1 VKELLRKLVQAETT
15 ATTGELAAAKVIS
28 DELGRSGIT
37 ARIDNWDQT
46 RANVIAQVKS
56 PAFGGS
62 DQAGLRPGRKAALL
76 FACHLD
82 VVGPGEGEWKYPPFG
97 GIESDGRI
105 YGRGS
110 ADMKGGIAAI
120 VTATRQLVEAGTRL
134 QGDIIFLA
142 AAGEETDSCGA
153 KRFIRDCNWLPGL
166 AGVVIPEPTDFKVV
180 TAHRGMLWLEVTT
193 KGKAA
198 HGSTPQLGVNAIS
211 SMRCILDELE
221 NYKIP
226 FEPHPAP
233 IERSRASGLGV
244 PKSWSIGSSIGAGLG
259 ECSMSINT
267 IAGGKALNVVPD
279 KCSIGIDIRTLPSQ
293 NHQDIISDLEKIFG
307 KLKSKNPQFDAKVSV
322 IRGVEPL
329 ETDNRCYFVKDFCA
343 AVGTTKTKAVGFTTD
358 GPCFAPL
365 GAPVVIFGPGKPEV
379 CHKPDEYIE
388 ISDVEKAVEH
398 YKNIILK
405 FLS

>member
-37 ARIDNWDQT
+37 ARIDSWDQT

-226 FEPHPAP
+226 FEPHK
-233 IERSRASGLGV
+233 L
-244 PKSWSIGSSIGAGLG
+244 LG

-329 ETDNRCYFVKDFCA
+329 ETDNRCDFVKDFCA
-343 AVGTTKTKAVGFTTD
+343 AVGATKTKAVGFTTD

>member
-1 VKELLRKLVQAETT
+1 VKELLRKLVQAQTT
-15 ATTGELAAAKVIS
+15 TQSGELAAAEVIRA
-28 DELGRSGIT
+28 ELGRSGIN
-37 ARIDNWDQT
+37 ARIDSWDQT

-56 PAFGGS
+56 SGH
-62 DQAGLRPGRKAALL
+62 RAALL

-82 VVGPGEGEWKYPPFG
+82 VVGAGEADWKYPPFG
-97 GIESDGRI
+97 GVESNGRI

-120 VTATRQLVEAGTRL
+120 VTAIEKIVEAGTTL

-153 KRFIRDCNWLPGL
+153 KRFVGDCNWLPQL
-166 AGVVIPEPTDFKVV
+166 AGVVIPEPTNFDVV

-198 HGSTPQLGVNAIS
+198 HGSTPQLGINAIS
-211 SMRCILDELE
+211 LMRLVLDELE

-226 FEPHPAP
+226 FKLHPD
-233 IERSRASGLGV
+233 LG
-244 PKSWSIGSSIGAGLG
+244 G
-259 ECSMSINT
+259 CSMSVNT
-267 IAGGKALNVVPD
+267 ITGGKELNVVPD
-279 KCSIGIDIRTLPSQ
+279 KCSIGIDIRTVPSQ

-307 KLKSKNPQFDAKVSV
+307 KLKSRNPQFDADVSV
-322 IRGVEPL
+322 LREVEPL
-329 ETDNRCYFVKDFCA
+329 ETPTSRGCGFVKDFCA
-343 AVGTTKTKAVGFTTD
+343 AVGAAKTKAVGFTTD
-358 GPCFAPL
+358 GPYFASL
-365 GAPVVIFGPGKPEV
+365 GAPVVIFGPGGPEL
-379 CHKPDEYIE
+379 CHKLDEYIE

-405 FLS
+405 FLT